1 MNSFTPGILIA
12 LLIMFLLGILVGYAL
27 VQRRLRKQAEELK
40 ITQRR
45 LTEMEQSH
53 ELRLRDATEQ
63 LRLDY
68 ESQLSN
74 TIEHYQDQ
82 LSQKTIEMEQIY
94 ETRFRVLQQ
103 GGMPAIAQPVATVS
117 GVQSVPNSSR
127 QVTPDQY
134 RGVEPIADDSPQA
147 LTQPELLHLKRQY
160 ELRLKEATQKL
171 QKAYE
176 AKLAEHAKTTRADI
190 QSEYERQLAEK
201 YQEFEREFADRQAE
215 LEQEIAELRS
225 EAEALQSVT
234 MSGTD
239 LPTPSQIMGTGDE
252 TTVTLAA
259 PTPPGEMA
267 PSSPA
272 AQYTESELE
281 ERVQAAT
288 EQAQAEFDLRLEE
301 QVRTA
306 TQQAQAEFDQRL
318 KEQVQVATQQAQ
330 ADFDRRL
337 EEQLE
342 TQQVQFDRRFKE
354 LETEYKERLAELENT
369 APAAML
375 SPVDELFGEENYE
388 DLSIEAEADLSEDEQ
403 LSEIADDLFG
413 EDDFFSTT
421 PPAKPANADD
431 LEATSSDLED
441 DLFADD
447 FFSATPEETASR
459 SDDDDDD
466 DLKPL
471 DLSDIS

>member
-12 LLIMFLLGILVGYAL
+12 LLILFLLGILVGYAL

-45 LTEMEQSH
+45 LTEIEQSH

-63 LRLDY
+63 LRHDY
-68 ESQLSN
+68 ESQLAH

-103 GGMPAIAQPVATVS
+103 GGMAATAQPLATVS
-117 GVQSVPNSSR
+117 AAQSVANSSR

-147 LTQPELLHLKRQY
+147 LTQPELMHLKRQY

-176 AKLAEHAKTTRADI
+176 TKLAEYAKTTRADI
-190 QSEYERQLAEK
+190 QAEYERQLAEK
-201 YQEFEREFADRQAE
+201 YQALEREFADRQAE

-225 EAEALQSVT
+225 EAEAMQSLT
-234 MSGTD
+234 LSNPD

-252 TTVTLAA
+252 TTVTLATPA
-259 PTPPGEMA
+259 PPGEMPVSA
-267 PSSPA
+267 PA
-272 AQYTESELE
+272 AQYTESELA
-281 ERVQAAT
+281 ERVQTAT
-288 EQAQAEFDLRLEE
+288 EEVQAEFDRRLEE

-306 TQQAQAEFDQRL
+306 TQQAQADFEQRL
-318 KEQVQVATQQAQ
+318 EAQVQTATQQAQ
-330 ADFDRRL
+330 AEFDRRL

-342 TQQVQFDRRFKE
+342 AQQVQFDRRFKA
-354 LETEYKERLAELENT
+354 LETEYKEKLAELENA
-369 APAAML
+369 APEAML
-375 SPVDELFGEENYE
+375 SPVDELFGEENYDE
-388 DLSIEAEADLSEDEQ
+388 LSIDAESASTEDEI
-403 LSEIADDLFG
+403 SEIADDLFG

-421 PPAKPANADD
+421 PPDKPANADD
-431 LEATSSDLED
+431 SEDVGSNLED

-447 FFSATPEETASR
+447 FFSATPEENSARS
-459 SDDDDDD
+459 SDDDDDF
-466 DLKPL
+466 KPL
-471 DLSDIS
+471 DLSDIG